1 MRFAEKGYY
10 IEQYV
15 KCANCGMLIYAE
27 GIQGSF
33 EGKPAIFCSA
43 WCRGYLGSSSHA
55 KPGIHQPR
63 IVQ

>member
-15 KCANCGMLIYAE
+15 KCANCGMLIYGE

-33 EGKPAIFCSA
+33 DAKPAIFCTA
-43 WCRGYLGSSSHA
+43 WCREWPAERETWTAQASTPSD
-55 KPGIHQPR
+55 
-63 IVQ
+63 

>member
-43 WCRGYLGSSSHA
+43 WCRDWPA
-55 KPGIHQPR
+55 ERDTWTEQPPAPAER
-63 IVQ
+63 